1 MNNELAQALYLNRR
15 LEAVIGKTIITLE
28 EFLNASTDAERVQ
41 AKAQLEDIVR
51 QVKPLFTPEF
61 NIGGKL

>member
-1 MNNELAQALYLNRR
+1 VNNELAQALYLNRR

-61 NIGGKL
+61 NIGSKL

>member
-61 NIGGKL
+61 NIGSKL